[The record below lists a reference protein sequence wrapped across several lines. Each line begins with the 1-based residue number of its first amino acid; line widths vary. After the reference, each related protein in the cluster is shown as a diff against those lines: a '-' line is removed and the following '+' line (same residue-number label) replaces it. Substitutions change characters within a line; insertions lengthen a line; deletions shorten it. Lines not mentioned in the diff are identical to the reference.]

1 MEIKILKYNKK
12 EGGLFEKSYITYEIL
27 VMPMNLKV
35 ERRYSDFE
43 WLREKLNFLYPGSP
57 IPPISRKGQFRRYD
71 DKHLTKRQI
80 ILEMFLN
87 KLVSIPELK
96 SEEIVH
102 EFLTIK

>member
-1 MEIKILKYNKK
+1 
-12 EGGLFEKSYITYEIL
+12 
-27 VMPMNLKV
+27 MPMNLKV

-43 WLREKLNFLYPGSP
+43 WLKEKLNFLYSGSP

-96 SEEIVH
+96 S
-102 EFLTIK
+102 